1 MEKIKIYSL
10 EGEVIGEIELPE
22 IFMEEFRPDL
32 IKRAVI
38 SSQTAKIQPWGSNPM
53 AGKRTTA
60 ESFGAGRGAAMV
72 PRVKGS
78 RHPAGSKGAFVPQ
91 AAGGR
96 RAHPPR
102 VDRIIH
108 EKINKKERRLAIKS
122 AVAATA
128 KPEIV
133 EQRGHCIENLPQ
145 IPFIVDDEL
154 SKIKKTSETREIF
167 KKLGIMDDVVRAK
180 SGRTIRAGRGKTR
193 GRKYKSPKG
202 PLLVVGED
210 KGISKGARNHP
221 GVDIVV
227 VNNLNAELLAP
238 GTHPGR
244 LTIYTKSAI
253 EKLGELFKSEVGV

>member
-1 MEKIKIYSL
+1 MTKIKVYSL
-10 EGEVIGEIELPE
+10 EGEATDEIELPE

-38 SSQTAKIQPWGSNPM
+38 SSQTARIQPWGTDPM

-91 AAGGR
+91 AVGGR

-102 VDRIIH
+102 VARIIH
-108 EKINKKERRLAIKS
+108 EKINKKEKRLAIRS

-128 KPEIV
+128 NPELV
-133 EQRGHCIENLPQ
+133 ELRGHRVENLPQ
-145 IPFIVDDEL
+145 IPIVVDDEI
-154 SKIKKTSETREIF
+154 IKVKRTSETREIF
-167 KKLGIMDDVVRAK
+167 KKLGVMDDVVRAK
-180 SGRTIRAGRGKTR
+180 SGRKIRAGRGKTR

-210 KGISKGARNHP
+210 KGISLGARNHP
-221 GVDIVV
+221 GVDVV
-227 VNNLNAELLAP
+227 VVDNLNAELLAP

-253 EKLGELFKSEVGV
+253 EKLGELFQNK

>member
-1 MEKIKIYSL
+1 MTKIKVYSL
-10 EGEVIGEIELPE
+10 EGEEIDEIELPD
-22 IFMEEFRPDL
+22 IFTEEFRPDL

-38 SSQTAKIQPWGSNPM
+38 SAQTARIQPWGTDPM

-91 AAGGR
+91 TVGGR

-102 VDRIIH
+102 AARIIH
-108 EKINKKERRLAIKS
+108 EKINKKERRLAIRS

-128 KPEIV
+128 KPELV
-133 EQRGHCIENLPQ
+133 EERGHRTEKVAQ
-145 IPFIVDDEL
+145 IPLVVDDEL
-154 SKIKKTSETREIF
+154 CKVKRTSQTREIM
-167 KKLGIMDDVVRAK
+167 KKLGVMDDVVRSK
-180 SGRTIRAGRGKTR
+180 SGRKIRAGRGKTR
-193 GRKYKSPKG
+193 GRKYKTPKG

-210 KGISKGARNHP
+210 KGISLGARNHP

-227 VNNLNAELLAP
+227 VDNLNAELLAP

-253 EKLGELFKSEVGV
+253 EKLGELFQN

>member
-1 MEKIKIYSL
+1 MTKIKVYSL
-10 EGEVIGEIELPE
+10 EGETVDEIELPT
-22 IFMEEFRPDL
+22 IFTEEFRPDL

-38 SSQTAKIQPWGSNPM
+38 SSQTARIQPWGTDPM

-60 ESFGAGRGAAMV
+60 KSFGAGRGAAMV

-91 AAGGR
+91 TVGGR

-102 VDRIIH
+102 AARIIH
-108 EKINKKERRLAIKS
+108 EKINKKEKRLAIRS

-128 KPEIV
+128 NPKLV
-133 EQRGHCIENLPQ
+133 ELRGHRTENIPQ
-145 IPFIVDDEL
+145 IPLVVDDDL
-154 SKIKKTSETREIF
+154 SKIKRTSETREVL
-167 KKLGIMDDVVRAK
+167 KKLGVMDDVVRSK
-180 SGRTIRAGRGKTR
+180 SGRKIRAGRGKTR
-193 GRKYKSPKG
+193 GRKYKTPKG

-210 KGISKGARNHP
+210 KGISLGARNHP

-227 VNNLNAELLAP
+227 VDNLNAELLAP

-253 EKLGELFKSEVGV
+253 EKLGELFQNK

>member
-1 MEKIKIYSL
+1 MKKFKVYSL
-10 EGEVIGEIELPE
+10 EGEAIDEIELPE
-22 IFMEEFRPDL
+22 IFGEEFRPDL

-38 SSQTAKIQPWGSNPM
+38 SSQTARIQPWGTDPM

-91 AAGGR
+91 TVGGR

-102 VDRIIH
+102 AERIIH
-108 EKINKKERRLAIKS
+108 EKINKKERRLAIRS

-128 KPEIV
+128 NSNMV
-133 EQRGHCIENLPQ
+133 GQRGHQIENLLQ
-145 IPFIVDDEL
+145 IPLIVDDDL
-154 SKIKKTSETREIF
+154 CKVKKTSETREIF

-180 SGRTIRAGRGKTR
+180 NGRKIRAGRGKTR

-202 PLLVVGED
+202 PLVVVGED
-210 KGISKGARNHP
+210 KGINLGARNHP
-221 GVDIVV
+221 GVDVV
-227 VNNLNAELLAP
+227 VVDNLNAELLAP

-253 EKLGELFKSEVGV
+253 EKLGELFQQ